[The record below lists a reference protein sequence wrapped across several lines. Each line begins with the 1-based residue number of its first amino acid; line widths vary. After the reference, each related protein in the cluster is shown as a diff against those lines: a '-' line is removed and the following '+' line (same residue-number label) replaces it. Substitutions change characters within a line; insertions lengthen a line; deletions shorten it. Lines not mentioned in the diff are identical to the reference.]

1 MFPSASGP
9 GWRASPQRWPRKRPP
24 SPRVA
29 VTRNTST
36 PSAAYF
42 ASVPPT
48 PSDSSSGW
56 ASTAIS
62 FRREL
67 IARSRS
73 FRDHR
78 LQVLAAHQESIAATL
93 VLRPEQRNQA
103 GVEGGLTVG

>member
-29 VTRNTST
+29 VTRATST
-36 PSAAYF
+36 PSEAYF

-62 FRREL
+62 LRREL
-67 IARSRS
+67 IAGSRS
-73 FRDHR
+73 FRDHC
-78 LQVLAAHQESIAATL
+78 LHVLAWHDESVAATQ
-93 VLRPEQRNQA
+93 VLRPEQRNQV
-103 GVEGGLTVG
+103 GLEGGPIA